1 MSVISSETSSLRALE
16 ADLAAA
22 LGETIDDIE
31 HADCLDPE
39 QRAEVYTI
47 LKAMLT
53 DAANHGSVLETWI
66 NQVLREK
73 ADV

>member
-1 MSVISSETSSLRALE
+1 MSVISSETTSLRALE

-31 HADCLDPE
+31 HVDCLDPE

-47 LKAMLT
+47 LKTMLT
-53 DAANHGSVLETWI
+53 DAANHGSVLEAWI
-66 NQVLREK
+66 SQVLQEK

>member
-1 MSVISSETSSLRALE
+1 MLSSETSSLRALE
-16 ADLAAA
+16 ADLAAV

-31 HADCLDPE
+31 HVECFDAE

-47 LKAMLT
+47 LTAMLT
-53 DAANHGSVLETWI
+53 DAAKHGSVLEAWVQQI
-66 NQVLREK
+66 LQEK

>member
-16 ADLAAA
+16 ADLAAV

-31 HADCLDPE
+31 RADCLDSD

-47 LKAMLT
+47 LKTMLT
-53 DAANHGSVLETWI
+53 DAANHGSILETWI
-66 NQVLREK
+66 NEVLREK